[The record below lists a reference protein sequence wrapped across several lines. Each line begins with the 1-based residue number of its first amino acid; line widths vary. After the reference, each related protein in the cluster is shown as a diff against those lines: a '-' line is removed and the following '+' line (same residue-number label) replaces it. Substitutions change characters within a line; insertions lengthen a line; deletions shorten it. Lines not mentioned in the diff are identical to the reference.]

1 MSDSRE
7 ESPDWLRSFHP
18 PTLSAIELSS
28 GSESPLDGSPAIS
41 DDEDDINL
49 SKLFKKEAK
58 QDSDIND
65 KDYMTEAV
73 VNKPVKGKSPKKNGK
88 GKSPKKNDKV
98 KPTPER
104 KRQSKDESEREGK
117 RAKGKDTNMI
127 SGTQKLGKSHSH
139 SIWSLSS
146 DSESSPDTQ
155 PVNNDKAS
163 KGELSANEEDIAIKN
178 IREVD
183 NILLDHD
190 GEPPMNRVLKKL
202 EKEDEKTSKNKNTN
216 ISINGE
222 NDVKEDSSRKHPGLQ
237 GSSSR
242 LPLLLSEKVQRSKA
256 LVECEGDSIDLSGD
270 VGSVGRIVVSDD
282 PSKNHEMFLD
292 LKGTIYK
299 TTIIPSRTFCVVSF
313 GQSEAKI
320 EAIMNDYIQLKPQ
333 SNVFEAET
341 MVEGTLDGFPF
352 DSEDENEKS
361 IAQADQH
368 EAAEEQPDG
377 KSKRKPDKT
386 LGAARKKG
394 KSASGKPPKKVK
406 KKPQVSKKSKTKK

>member
-1 MSDSRE
+1 MDVFTMLKLPLLFVCTE
-7 ESPDWLRSFHP
+7 P

-104 KRQSKDESEREGK
+104 KRQSKDESERE
-117 RAKGKDTNMI
+117 
-127 SGTQKLGKSHSH
+127 
-139 SIWSLSS
+139 
-146 DSESSPDTQ
+146 
-155 PVNNDKAS
+155 
-163 KGELSANEEDIAIKN
+163 
-178 IREVD
+178 
-183 NILLDHD
+183 
-190 GEPPMNRVLKKL
+190 
-202 EKEDEKTSKNKNTN
+202 
-216 ISINGE
+216 E

-270 VGSVGRIVVSDD
+270 VGSVGRI
-282 PSKNHEMFLD
+282 
-292 LKGTIYK
+292 
-299 TTIIPSRTFCVVSF
+299 VSF

-386 LGAARKKG
+386 LEL
-394 KSASGKPPKKVK
+394 
-406 KKPQVSKKSKTKK
+406 